1 MTHLT
6 YITDHLF
13 RAWVQQW
20 SYNFRVWAD
29 LMTNNF
35 ESYAN
40 PYGESPERECYE
52 WFWTSINIDETLP
65 KEFLESLYQMMD
77 DVDTGKVK
85 TVPAEDVFKRLREL
99 VDSKDSN
106 E

>member
-1 MTHLT
+1 MTDN
-6 YITDHLF
+6 Y
-13 RAWVQQW
+13 
-20 SYNFRVWAD
+20 
-29 LMTNNF
+29 
-35 ESYAN
+35 EGYALLEDDD
-40 PYGESPERECYE
+40 PYQECCG
-52 WFWTSINIDETLP
+52 WFWASINIDDTLP

-85 TVPAEDVFKRLREL
+85 TVPAEDVLKRLKEL